1 MRKTSRG
8 FTLIEVLVALTILGL
23 ALGGL
28 YSSVSQQTDQR
39 LRLSNRFMG
48 QTAAWNRLLDQY
60 QLIEGW
66 VPRGNQLG
74 QRTGNTELYGRTW
87 YWELEVEETLG
98 DNFFRYEVTTFEE
111 QPREDTQSVVSLIA
125 FYIVE

>member
-1 MRKTSRG
+1 MG
-8 FTLIEVLVALTILGL
+8 V

-28 YSSVSQQTDQR
+28 YRAASVQADSR
-39 LRLSNRFMG
+39 LHLNNRFMG

-74 QRTGNTELYGRTW
+74 QRTGDTELYGRTW
-87 YWELEVEETLG
+87 YWELDTQQTFG
-98 DNFFRYEVTTFEE
+98 DNFFRYEVMAFGE
-111 QPREDTQSVVSLIA
+111 QPRGDTQPVVSLVA
-125 FYIVE
+125 FYIVQ

>member
-1 MRKTSRG
+1 MKHLSPG
-8 FTLIEVLVALTILGL
+8 FTLIETLVALVIMGL
-23 ALGGL
+23 VLGGL
-28 YSSVSQQTDQR
+28 YSAVSQQADER
-39 LRLSNRFMG
+39 LRLNDRFMG

-66 VPRGNQLG
+66 TPRGNQLG

-87 YWELEVEETLG
+87 YWSLDTQTTFG
-98 DNFFRYEVTTFEE
+98 DNFFRYEVTTFDEP
-111 QPREDTQSVVSLIA
+111 PRENTQSIVSLVA

>member
-48 QTAAWNRLLDQY
+48 QTAAWNREQCKDNKGNDDLY
-60 QLIEGW
+60 QRKTRRL
-66 VPRGNQLG
+66 
-74 QRTGNTELYGRTW
+74 
-87 YWELEVEETLG
+87 
-98 DNFFRYEVTTFEE
+98 F
-111 QPREDTQSVVSLIA
+111 
-125 FYIVE
+125 